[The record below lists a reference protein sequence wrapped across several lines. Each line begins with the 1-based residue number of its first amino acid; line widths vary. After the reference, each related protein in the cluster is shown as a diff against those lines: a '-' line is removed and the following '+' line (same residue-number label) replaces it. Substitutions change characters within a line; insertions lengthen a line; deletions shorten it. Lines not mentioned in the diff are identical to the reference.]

1 MVGAGGSSQWELGV
15 PIIGAGCPYGGS
27 WGSPRWELCPPPAE
41 LHSPQQI
48 HGSAPPSTAQL
59 HPSTC
64 WALGYLE
71 PLSTDKRTS

>member
-1 MVGAGGSSQWELGV
+1 MVGAGG
-15 PIIGAGCPYGGS
+15 P
-27 WGSPRWELCPPPAE
+27 
-41 LHSPQQI
+41 HSGRCAPLLQSCI
-48 HGSAPPSTAQL
+48 PHSRSMAVLPPSTAQL